1 MKGAALFCLDWLIED
16 KDGNLVT
23 NPSTSP
29 ENAYLNEKG
38 EKCNVSIAST
48 MDMSIIRELFGYCIS
63 ACRILGVDA
72 DFSSELEKAS
82 ARLLPYKIG
91 KSDNCR
97 SGHRI
102 LRSLS
107 RGTDICRISMAY
119 ILEKWRSM
127 QVECKR

>member
-91 KSDNCR
+91 KYGQLQEWSQDFEEFEP
-97 SGHRI
+97 GHRH
-102 LRSLS
+102 LS
-107 RGTDICRISMAY
+107 HLYGLY
-119 ILEKWRSM
+119 PGEVEKYAG
-127 QVECKR
+127 